1 MMRRSNARK
10 NHLPLV
16 SAASS
21 KRVQPSML
29 PITNRPLRAK
39 YRDKKLLSVSNILL
53 GCKLFAIIAMAS
65 LFRIIFRRTH
75 RDRVRINSEDIIR
88 RKMVHLNDYLP
99 HLHEPEPRF
108 VATPDYG
115 GFNIQFLAE
124 EDTLRSIDI
133 EKQQEWEPHDIDIDE
148 NDIDTYY
155 AFDDDIVRNPYSE
168 YDDDSI
174 RTSKHCR
181 RVAWH
186 RKLPINCNL
195 IHELDFLSSI
205 QDGTAEYAGE
215 GAYRQ
220 VHLVQLDKDP
230 SIAFK
235 KYRWDAS
242 YDFRDLEFMRMD
254 AVVAEVLSA
263 EPDIVDIYGFCALA
277 MVNEGILGGDLED
290 KATPIEIERGA
301 FIENN
306 RSANGPQPLNNLTAT
321 QKLVYSLEMAAAL
334 SKLHAYHGG
343 VIVHDDIHLGQFLLD
358 DFGHLKLQ
366 DFNRAE
372 IMLWNEEDGEYCR
385 YRNNPGDGEVR
396 LWKFLLCSCSQMD
409 NLTHFMYP
417 TVSCSR
423 RVLGSPFERED

>member
-1 MMRRSNARK
+1 MI
-10 NHLPLV
+10 HFHHP
-16 SAASS
+16 
-21 KRVQPSML
+21 
-29 PITNRPLRAK
+29 
-39 YRDKKLLSVSNILL
+39 
-53 GCKLFAIIAMAS
+53 F
-65 LFRIIFRRTH
+65 
-75 RDRVRINSEDIIR
+75 
-88 RKMVHLNDYLP
+88 P
-99 HLHEPEPRF
+99 HLHEKESRH

-115 GFNIQFLAE
+115 GLNIQFLAE
-124 EDTLRSIDI
+124 ENVPREINVH
-133 EKQQEWEPHDIDIDE
+133 QPPNWPPHDTDE

-205 QDGTAEYAGE
+205 RDGTAQFAGE

-220 VHLVQLDKDP
+220 VHLMQLDKD
-230 SIAFK
+230 SMIAFK

-254 AVVAEVLSA
+254 AVVAEVMSA
-263 EPDIVDIYGFCALA
+263 EPDIVNIYGFCALA
-277 MVNEGILGGDLED
+277 IVNEGILGGDLEEV
-290 KATPIEIERGA
+290 ATSIEIERG
-301 FIENN
+301 ELTEED
-306 RSANGPQPLNNLTAT
+306 SEKGPQPLNNLTAI
-321 QKLVYSLEMAAAL
+321 QKLVYSLEMAEAL
-334 SKLHAYHGG
+334 SKLHAYPGG
-343 VIVHDDIHLGQFLLD
+343 VIVHDDIHLGQYLLD
-358 DFGHLKLQ
+358 DSGHLKLQ

-372 IMLWNEEDGEYCR
+372 IMLWNEEDDEYCR

-396 LWKFLLCSCSQMD
+396 FSRSLLYSSIEMD
-409 NLTHFMYP
+409 NLTHLPYP

-423 RVLGSPFERED
+423 RVLGSPSERKD